1 MAKINETLRQLRLE
15 RGMTQEEAAEQI
27 GLTRQAVSSYESGRT
42 QPGLDILERLAQVYE
57 VELTDIIYGRNQG
70 IRLYNGL
77 KVTAIVMAAVFLAV
91 QLAGSVLLWIANR
104 FFALAPGM
112 LDEAGKAA
120 LFTRGRLM
128 TAWEALDGMYL
139 GLLPLC
145 CVALLVLTLC
155 LRQPLGAKVKVLSV
169 LGYAAA
175 SMVVVLPWALTDS
188 FYPPVNYLI
197 TPEYCLACL
206 ALFLLVSLVIDFFRA
221 RKLRREG
228 DAAEEDREQKER
240 SFAPVYKQWWFW
252 ALIVV
257 AVGVIVWLAVLVS
270 GTIDIPAPAAEIP
283 PVENPAFTLNGED
296 YPQDPIVQDFLNRG
310 WKLGKSLQQTGN
322 YSEEKGVS
330 NLVVTGYRLDFGEY
344 HVSANLDVEDV
355 RSGLKPGQCRIISL
369 SFYGENV
376 LSFGLDG
383 AELSDITSGEI
394 KDVLGEPEQ
403 REELAYGGMSY
414 RYKLPEKS
422 ISEISF
428 IFKNADAPVG
438 QIMVVFHSILDEV

>member
-1 MAKINETLRQLRLE
+1 MAKISETLRRLRVE
-15 RGMTQEEAAEQI
+15 RGMTQEEVAEQV

-57 VELTDIIYGRNQG
+57 VELTDVIYGRNQG

-91 QLAGSVLLWIANR
+91 QLASSILLWVANR

-112 LDEAGKAA
+112 LDEAGKAT
-120 LFTRGRLM
+120 LVTRGRLM
-128 TAWEALDGMYL
+128 TIWEALDGMYL

-155 LRQPLGAKVKVLSV
+155 LRRPLGAKVKVLSV

-175 SMVVVLPWALTDS
+175 SMVVVLPWALSDS
-188 FYPPVNYLI
+188 FYPAVNYLI
-197 TPEYCLACL
+197 TPELCLACL
-206 ALFLLVSLVIDFFRA
+206 AFFLLASLVIDFFRG
-221 RKLRREG
+221 RRQRREG
-228 DAAEEDREQKER
+228 DTAEGADERKER
-240 SFAPVYKQWWFW
+240 PFAPVHKRWWFW
-252 ALIVV
+252 ALIAV
-257 AVGVIVWLAVLVS
+257 AVGVMVWLAVLVS
-270 GTIDIPAPAAEIP
+270 GRFGIAAPAEIP

-296 YPQDPIVQDFLNRG
+296 YPEDPIVQDFLDRG

-344 HVSANLDVEDV
+344 HVSVNLDVEDV
-355 RSGLKPGQCRIISL
+355 RSGLEPEQCRIISL
-369 SFYGENV
+369 TFYGEHV

-394 KDVLGEPEQ
+394 KDVLGEPDK
-403 REELAYGGMSY
+403 REELAYGGTSY
-414 RYKLPEKS
+414 RYALPEKS